1 MSGNRACLYF
11 CQAFSMGRWVNP
23 LRSSAGFRFCCCYS
37 YPQCTTSFKLTSLV
51 SLCLC
56 GELLCK
62 SVFRNVCSTLSF
74 KSSFALCQRG
84 SLYILLPPCWPLML
98 LLVTPHWFTWW
109 WAEGGGSVLCY
120 EYALI
125 SARPCVS
132 LSNHSCGSGLRMSSF
147 ASHPTPGIE
156 DFFCFF
162 LQSAS
167 LVFTSVLRVPGFFA
181 LPLEL
186 LGDGEEDLGGALCFS
201 CGGRCSLPSGLL
213 YEGALSEFSP
223 CPFLSLSEHQ
233 SSGGSKT
240 AYRMNS
246 SYVCGSQKSYTV

>member
-84 SLYILLPPCWPLML
+84 SLCILLPPSWQLML

-132 LSNHSCGSGLRMSSF
+132 LSNHSCGSGLRISSF

-156 DFFCFF
+156 GFFFLFFPSISFIGFHQCPKGTRFFCPSPRTFRRWGEGPGWGFVLF
-162 LQSAS
+162 LWWPLFPSFRPALRGSSLRILTLPFPIFIWAPVHWWKQS
-167 LVFTSVLRVPGFFA
+167 
-181 LPLEL
+181 
-186 LGDGEEDLGGALCFS
+186 CI
-201 CGGRCSLPSGLL
+201 
-213 YEGALSEFSP
+213 
-223 CPFLSLSEHQ
+223 
-233 SSGGSKT
+233 
-240 AYRMNS
+240 
-246 SYVCGSQKSYTV
+246 